1 MCALEGLSFLT
12 AQAEAVSK
20 CLPSPAETEAWNIIK
35 DVPLSSEAPCENF
48 NLAGTKTSA
57 CTDKTV
63 SADIFKKVLAYLGIA
78 VVDDGIEV
86 FKTKAE
92 GLTVIENLSS
102 KELDSPK
109 YKTIG
114 DLIKTQIE
122 RINYAEGGGTLFDK
136 VVVADRIKR
145 YLNEQSEADLQ
156 KLFDCKCPKE
166 SILEDLFVD
175 KIKNAP
181 RSKGCGSAK
190 LPSDDT
196 AKYSKI
202 LEPTGEM
209 GVKA

>member
-1 MCALEGLSFLT
+1 MCALEGLPFLT
-12 AQAEAVSK
+12 AQAGAAAK
-20 CLPSPAETEAWNIIK
+20 CLPSPAETEAWNIVK
-35 DVPLSSEAPCENF
+35 NVPLSSEAPCENF
-48 NLAGTKTSA
+48 NLTGTQTSA
-57 CTDKTV
+57 CTDQTV
-63 SADIFKKVLAYLGIA
+63 SADIFKKVSAYFGIA
-78 VVDDGIEV
+78 IVDDGIEV
-86 FKTKAE
+86 FRQKAE

-114 DLIKTQIE
+114 DLVKTQIE

-136 VVVADRIKR
+136 VAVADRIKA

-156 KLFDCKCPKE
+156 KLFDCECSKE
-166 SILEDLFVD
+166 SILENLFAD

-181 RSKGCGSAK
+181 RPKGCGSAK

-196 AKYSKI
+196 VKYSKA
-202 LEPTGEM
+202 LEPTGEI

>member
-12 AQAEAVSK
+12 AQAEAVAK
-20 CLPSPAETEAWNIIK
+20 CLPSPAETEAWNIVK
-35 DVPLSSEAPCENF
+35 DVALSSEAPCENF
-48 NLAGTKTSA
+48 NLTGTQTSA
-57 CTDKTV
+57 CTDETV
-63 SADIFKKVLAYLGIA
+63 SADIFKKVSAYFGIA
-78 VVDDGIEV
+78 IVEDGAEV
-86 FKTKAE
+86 FQTKAE

-102 KELDSPK
+102 RELDSPK

-114 DLIKTQIE
+114 DLVKTQIE
-122 RINYAEGGGTLFDK
+122 LINSGNAGGTRWNQ
-136 VVVADRIKR
+136 VAVADRIKE

-175 KIKNAP
+175 EIKNAP
-181 RSKGCGSAK
+181 RPKGCGSAK

-196 AKYSKI
+196 VKYSKV
-202 LEPTGEM
+202 LEPAGEM